1 LLAAHLPSHA
11 VTLSKRT
18 VEIELRFLAG
28 DRVVEQPK
36 GTFRG
41 GVADP
46 NVTTAFGFNVLR
58 QELDAAGEIN
68 PSPGDPA
75 YDGSL
80 QINLW
85 GDSASFREIGRYFL
99 GLAEL
104 DTSADPDFHEHHE
117 LTSTDGRCQVHLIV
131 RKPLT

>member
-1 LLAAHLPSHA
+1 M
-11 VTLSKRT
+11 TLSKRT

-28 DRVVEQPK
+28 DRVIEEPK

-41 GVADP
+41 GVPDP
-46 NVTTAFGFNVLR
+46 QVTAAFGFNVLR
-58 QELDAAGEIN
+58 QERDEDGEFN
-68 PSPGDPA
+68 PPDGDPA

-80 QINLW
+80 QVNVW
-85 GDSASFREIGRYFL
+85 GDSVSFRELGRYFL
-99 GLAEL
+99 TLAEL

-117 LTSTDGRCQVHLIV
+117 ITSADSRSHVHLIV

>member
-1 LLAAHLPSHA
+1 M
-11 VTLSKRT
+11 SKRT
-18 VEIELRFLAG
+18 VEIELRFLSG
-28 DRVVEQPK
+28 DRVIERPK

-46 NVTTAFGFNVLR
+46 DVTTALGFNVLR
-58 QELDAAGEIN
+58 QELDADGEFN
-68 PSPGDPA
+68 PSGDDPV

-117 LTSTDGRCQVHLIV
+117 MTSTDGRSQVHLIL